1 MNQHQDEERP
11 LVGLGQTIKSVLSS
25 FFGVQSEANR
35 ARDFQHGNP
44 VHFIVIAL
52 IATIVFVLVMWG
64 VVSLI
69 LGAAQ
74 GPAT

>member
-1 MNQHQDEERP
+1 MSQDEHKSS
-11 LVGLGQTIKSVLSS
+11 VGFWDTVKSVFAA

-35 ARDFQHGNP
+35 ARDFKQGNP
-44 VHFIVIAL
+44 VHFILIAL
-52 IATIVFVLVMWG
+52 VATVVFVLVMWG

-74 GPAT
+74 SG